1 MQLEEFTEKA
11 QEAAMRT
18 YEILQRFGHSQVDT
32 EHMLLA
38 LLEQPEGVV
47 PMLLEIMGVD
57 AYEMRNQLE
66 RILRSMPQG
75 PVFYAPRALTQ
86 VYMTPRLKRVIDLAR
101 EEARRMRD
109 KYISTE
115 HLFLAIASENGTP
128 AARLLARYRITKPD
142 IYDAIKE
149 LRGGQRITDPGTES
163 RYKVLERFA
172 QDLTQM
178 AREGKLDPVVGR
190 DAEIMRVIQ
199 ILCRRIKNNPVLIGG
214 AGVGKTAIV
223 EGLAQKIVAE
233 DVPEPLLGKRILALD
248 LGAMV
253 AGTRLRGE
261 FEERLKAAIQ
271 EITNSKG
278 NIILFIDEIHTMVGA
293 GGAMGALDAATI
305 LKPALARGEL
315 RCIGATTPEDYR
327 KYIERDSALERR
339 FAPIYVEEPSIEET
353 VEMLKGLRPCYE
365 AHHNVVITDEALE
378 AAARLSHRYVTDR
391 LLPDK
396 AVDLIDEAAAKV
408 RVSVFQMPP
417 ELKGLQ
423 KRIKELKAK
432 EEEAFSAG
440 DFEGHAKYKM
450 ERLRL
455 GEKFRRASEE
465 WKKSR
470 GIDEVVD
477 AEDIAEVVSSWTGI
491 PISNLM
497 ETEAEKLLHMEER
510 LHERIVGQEEA
521 IAAVADAIRRARS
534 GLKDPRRPIGT
545 FIFLGPSGVGKT
557 ELAKALAWFLF
568 DDEDALLRI
577 DMSEYQERHTVSRL
591 IGAPPG
597 YVGYEEGGQLT
608 EAVRRRPYRV
618 ILFDEVE
625 KAHPDVW
632 NTLLQVLDEGRL
644 TDGQGHTVDFRNTVI
659 IMTSNIGTKYARKSG
674 ALGFLR
680 SDEGTA
686 EEKEMK
692 REIMNHLKATFR
704 PEFLNRIDEVI
715 IFHALTEEQVKKIVD
730 LQLKEINERLKDRG
744 LALELTEKARE
755 WLARKGYD
763 PQFGARPLKRVMQR
777 YVENAL
783 AKRLLKGE
791 FKFGDVVLIDF
802 DEEKEE
808 LNFLKKGELT
818 FAPVAVQPEEVS

>member
-163 RYKVLERFA
+163 RYKVLERFT